1 MEILLSLMAV
11 FFCTKFPTPN
21 ALPLDKMLMN
31 VDSYHSNVRSDHMAD
46 HLPPVKPSDSNS
58 KILSGLLKMIS
69 KTSTLGTSNNSS
81 FTMDHFRRNILQS
94 LQVLN
99 RSLENSSY
107 TTFPSFSPDV
117 SLNLTMSET
126 SEEMRKGLTTALQHV
141 ETRTRIARFV
151 NPVLLKLLLDYS
163 SFPRRPF
170 IHPPVQNGGL
180 SERGKIDLALIGSFT
195 LLGLAIIAT
204 FPVQQPAPSVVV
216 MNPVH
221 VSAHKEHIAP
231 PSGSWTSAPEVGL
244 NYASATHSSTEGNSD
259 EDASTEQPYETEIIS
274 DDDEDS
280 EYETTTPLQY
290 ETTEFEDLSP
300 QFLKVLVS
308 FVNHEPVQVDVVN
321 EGDFMANYTYREP
334 RL

>member
-1 MEILLSLMAV
+1 MTMEILLPLMAV

-21 ALPLDKMLMN
+21 ALPLDKMLLN
-31 VDSYHSNVRSDHMAD
+31 VNTYHSNVRSDHMAN

-69 KTSTLGTSNNSS
+69 KTSTLGTSSNSS
-81 FTMDHFRRNILQS
+81 FTMDDFRRNILQS

-99 RSLENSSY
+99 RSLENTSH
-107 TTFPSFSPDV
+107 TTLSNFPSDV

-126 SEEMRKGLTTALQHV
+126 SEEMRKGLTTALQHD

-170 IHPPVQNGGL
+170 IPPAVQNGGL

-216 MNPVH
+216 MNQVN
-221 VSAHKEHIAP
+221 AHEKHIAP

-244 NYASATHSSTEGNSD
+244 NYASATHSSKEGNFD

-290 ETTEFEDLSP
+290 ETTQFEDLSP